1 MIYRAHR
8 REQDVSEHK
17 HWREP
22 MTKGELIAKY
32 RKSSPEERRTI
43 DRWLI
48 ANAVI
53 VSIFAMALVVVALNG
68 QPGFATDTV
77 VAKGAQTE
85 PSPAVQGP

>member
-1 MIYRAHR
+1 
-8 REQDVSEHK
+8 
-17 HWREP
+17 

>member
-1 MIYRAHR
+1 
-8 REQDVSEHK
+8 
-17 HWREP
+17 

-32 RKSSPEERRTI
+32 RKSSHEARRMI

-53 VSIFAMALVVVALNG
+53 VSMFAMALVVIAINA
-68 QPGFATDTV
+68 QPEFANDTV

-85 PSPAVQGP
+85 PSPAVP